1 MSCSTIK
8 MPKASLPT
16 CKGVAAI
23 EFSLVFLII
32 FVIFYGLVTFA
43 DVFFK
48 MQAVSRAAED
58 GARLAQRLM
67 VGNAVTLSN
76 VQKDSVVALVQES
89 LAQSSFTP
97 GANLAERLTWVRAN
111 SVVVRS
117 SLDSRIVELR
127 FEYGK
132 NRLLPYIPMADMSS
146 WLLKNDSVITVKS
159 AWLSLIHI

>member
-58 GARLAQRLM
+58 GAISAEAHGRERCH
-67 VGNAVTLSN
+67 
-76 VQKDSVVALVQES
+76 S
-89 LAQSSFTP
+89 LEC
-97 GANLAERLTWVRAN
+97 AERLGGRSGARVACP
-111 SVVVRS
+111 VVFYARS
-117 SLDSRIVELR
+117 QSCGEVDL
-127 FEYGK
+127 G
-132 NRLLPYIPMADMSS
+132 
-146 WLLKNDSVITVKS
+146 
-159 AWLSLIHI
+159 

>member
-8 MPKASLPT
+8 NPKTSLPT

-58 GARLAQRLM
+58 GARLGQRLT
-67 VGNAVTLSN
+67 VGNTVTLSDEE
-76 VQKDSVVALVQES
+76 KDLVVALVQES

-97 GANLAERLTWVRAN
+97 GANLAERLTWVRMNA
-111 SVVVRS
+111 VVVWN
-117 SLDSRIVELR
+117 SLDSRVVEIR

-132 NRLLPYIPMADMSS
+132 NRLLPYIPLADMSG
-146 WLLKNDSVITVKS
+146 WLLKNDSVIIVKS
-159 AWLSLIHI
+159 AWSA